1 MQTIFTVMRNL
12 LLIFSLLLMSFLLV
26 KPVQKVKIDSLIKR
40 VHAVNDTTYV
50 VNFWATWCAPCV
62 KELPVFDTIDNK
74 FAGKPVKVLLV
85 SLDFPKDLSGKLPQ
99 FIDKKSIKQD
109 VLFLDE
115 LYENEWIPK
124 VDSTW
129 QGNIPATWIVN
140 QNKSFQRFLPREVK
154 VPELDSL
161 LQISFK

>member
-1 MQTIFTVMRNL
+1 MRNL
-12 LLIFSLLLMSFLLV
+12 LLIFSLLLMSFMAV
-26 KPVQKVKIDSLIKR
+26 KPVEKVKIDSLIKR
-40 VHAVNDTTYV
+40 VKALNDTTYV

-62 KELPVFDTIDNK
+62 KELPVFDAIDNK

-85 SLDFPKDLSGKLPQ
+85 SLDFPKDLNGKLPQ
-99 FIDKKSIKQD
+99 FIQKKSIKQE

-115 LYENEWIPK
+115 FYENEWIPK
-124 VDSTW
+124 VDSIW

-140 QNKSFQRFLPREVK
+140 HSRSFQRFLPREVK

-161 LQISFK
+161 LKISFK

>member
-1 MQTIFTVMRNL
+1 
-12 LLIFSLLLMSFLLV
+12 MSFLSV
-26 KPVQKVKIDSLIKR
+26 KPVQKVKVDSLIRR
-40 VHAVNDTTYV
+40 VHAVNDTTYI

-74 FAGKPVKVLLV
+74 FAGRPVKVILV
-85 SLDFPKDLSGKLPQ
+85 SLDFPKDLPGKLPQ
-99 FIDKKSIKQD
+99 FIEKKSIKQE

-115 LYENEWIPK
+115 VYENEWIPK

-140 QNKSFQRFLPREVK
+140 QNKGYNRFLPREVK
-154 VPELDSL
+154 VPELDSIL
-161 LQISFK
+161 NASLK

>member
-1 MQTIFTVMRNL
+1 MRNL
-12 LLIFSLLLMSFLLV
+12 LFIFSLLLMSFLTV
-26 KPVQKVKIDSLIKR
+26 KPVQKVKVDSLIRR
-40 VHAVNDTTYV
+40 VHAVNDTTYI

-74 FAGKPVKVLLV
+74 FAGKPVKVILV
-85 SLDFPKDLSGKLPQ
+85 SLDFPKDLSGKLPH
-99 FIDKKSIKQD
+99 FIEKKSIKQE

-115 LYENEWIPK
+115 VYENEWIPK

-140 QNKSFQRFLPREVK
+140 HNKGYNRFLPREVK
-154 VPELDSL
+154 VPELDSAL
-161 LQISFK
+161 NASLK